1 MAKKKVYDI
10 LPPNVANK
18 LENTIKSIDEGEKK
32 KKEKINYKKP
42 VVSVDKKRRFPLW
55 EIFVGG
61 FVIIILICVYFYNT
75 LPEVNI
81 QIWPKLETLTLQE
94 SITADKL
101 VGEVDLQKKVI
112 PAKYI
117 EIQKDGS
124 QEFPATGSASNDG
137 KALGVIRVYNKV
149 NPSTPLV
156 LKTGT
161 HFLSDSGKYFVTL
174 EKITIPG
181 MQKGAAGF
189 IDVKVQAEESGTE
202 YNIKPSKFSVPKLS
216 GTLYYYGIFGESNSD
231 MKGGYTGN
239 VKKVT
244 KSDISNAKDV
254 LTKSLLSQARS
265 SLGDNFSFEYIILD
279 EAILDNIISFN
290 SSAKEGTVA
299 DNFTESATVKVLAIG
314 FKKQDADKFVND
326 GIFSQLQNNRK
337 ILEKSVDNKYSA
349 NSADIK
355 GGKLVLSINST
366 SKNYQSVDLN
376 SIIDLLPKKSAD
388 KIGAIFEEKFG
399 SNISELKVNFWPFWV
414 KTAPNNK
421 NRIKVDLNFE

>member
-161 HFLSDSGKYFVTL
+161 HFLSDSGKY
-174 EKITIPG
+174 
-181 MQKGAAGF
+181 
-189 IDVKVQAEESGTE
+189 
-202 YNIKPSKFSVPKLS
+202 NIKPSKFSVPKLS

-326 GIFSQLQNNRK
+326 DIFSQLQNNRK